1 MLRALV
7 FLASPLSGC
16 SELWASL
23 LGCLE
28 LWVYCIVLIPG
39 FTVPLDLR
47 ILHHTWIPGLSVW
60 IFAAGRMVLRFF
72 HGSHGTLVAASAPF
86 MMPPRDSDIPMNVPS
101 TIRNKQPLIR
111 RGREGGRTRK
121 APSASG
127 GTGRFTTG

>member
-1 MLRALV
+1 LGVWNFGFTV
-7 FLASPLSGC
+7 FWLAGY
-16 SELWASL
+16 
-23 LGCLE
+23 LG
-28 LWVYCIVLIPG
+28 VLIPG

-101 TIRNKQPLIR
+101 TIRNKQPLTR